1 MSRARPNLTEGSTI
15 QALFKL
21 AVPVVFANVVQTAYQ
36 LIDTF
41 WVGRLG
47 SNAVAAVSL
56 SFPVI
61 FLMTS
66 LGVGFAVAGTT
77 LVAQYTGR
85 GETDRVNHVAAQA
98 LFGIVAA
105 AIVLAVAAFV
115 FARLLVV
122 LLRAQLNVVPLA
134 TEYLQVSLIG
144 LVFLFAYVIF
154 QSLMRCVGDARTP
167 LLIVFGTVVFNLVL
181 DPLFIQ
187 WLGPIPA
194 RVFPGRR

>member
-1 MSRARPNLTEGSTI
+1 
-15 QALFKL
+15 
-21 AVPVVFANVVQTAYQ
+21 
-36 LIDTF
+36 
-41 WVGRLG
+41 
-47 SNAVAAVSL
+47 
-56 SFPVI
+56 
-61 FLMTS
+61 
-66 LGVGFAVAGTT
+66 
-77 LVAQYTGR
+77 
-85 GETDRVNHVAAQA
+85 
-98 LFGIVAA
+98 LFGVVAV